1 MPILFQ
7 GKDAGADVAGGYIWK
22 LRPELYEAL
31 TEFDIMRYQWK
42 NEDEPTPDDDDA
54 HYWWLNA
61 NPKIW
66 SYANIG
72 VGEVQSY
79 TLFNENGN
87 KRRIFQNFLDAKPG
101 DMVIGYETTPVKQI
115 VALAKISAAQDGE
128 KLYFE
133 KVEGLTSPIDYSA
146 LRDCPELAEME
157 YFQNPQGSLYRL
169 SNNCNI
175 SANAVGMRLGER
187 KGTYLSWEKSFFL
200 DLFLS
205 RYDNFGT

>member
-1 MPILFQ
+1 M
-7 GKDAGADVAGGYIWK
+7 
-22 LRPELYEAL
+22 
-31 TEFDIMRYQWK
+31 
-42 NEDEPTPDDDDA
+42 
-54 HYWWLNA
+54 
-61 NPKIW
+61 
-66 SYANIG
+66 
-72 VGEVQSY
+72 QSY

-169 SNNCNI
+169 SKAEYDFI
-175 SANAVGMRLGER
+175 I
-187 KGTYLSWEKSFFL
+187 
-200 DLFLS
+200 DLIREENPEFVEYWLRAWFACRS
-205 RYDNFGT
+205 

>member
-1 MPILFQ
+1 
-7 GKDAGADVAGGYIWK
+7 
-22 LRPELYEAL
+22 
-31 TEFDIMRYQWK
+31 MRFQWK
-42 NEDEPTPDDDDA
+42 SEDEPEPGEDDA

-133 KVEGLTSPIDYSA
+133 KVEGLTSPIDYSS

-169 SNNCNI
+169 SKAELEILKTVNSRFLHLKTKDI
-175 SANAVGMRLGER
+175 S
-187 KGTYLSWEKSFFL
+187 KLSHKEIGYKNTSMKETISYEYAFEM
-200 DLFLS
+200 
-205 RYDNFGT
+205 N